1 MVRMISTDAEADAG
15 QGDGGGVTRSLR
27 ETYPFLL
34 WPLQHHN
41 SSGPGFTIFWDFIR
55 AVHRNSKGAKQPPHQ
70 RVYYIFPHTE
80 SLLHILYDH
89 TGILFTQSCFILA
102 EIPLKSSRSHLLAGG
117 SNCGREEHSHVP
129 TRCFSFSPT
138 QSFLPL
144 PSLGAFI
151 GCICVLTFH
160 FPLSL
165 APIPLPS
172 FHLFICLPLSSSR
185 IYTAP
190 NICWTLGLALWL

>member
-1 MVRMISTDAEADAG
+1 MTVEGSPGASERLILSCYVLSNTTIPVVLVLLYSEISLDQCTEIAKE
-15 QGDGGGVTRSLR
+15 RSSHLIR
-27 ETYPFLL
+27 ESIIYSLT
-34 WPLQHHN
+34 Q
-41 SSGPGFTIFWDFIR
+41 R
-55 AVHRNSKGAKQPPHQ
+55 A
-70 RVYYIFPHTE
+70 YCTFC
-80 SLLHILYDH
+80 YDH

-190 NICWTLGLALWL
+190 NICWTLGLAL